1 MKLNKG
7 YFITAADTGIGKT
20 YVSAFLY
27 KAVKKYEGA
36 YYKPVQSGCIE
47 KNGRL
52 TAPDIEFICN
62 FNNEEYDISKGTYFL
77 KEEVSPHLAA
87 EIENIEINFEK
98 IKKYW
103 ENLKIKYKTIIVEG
117 AGGVYVPLVRNKYF
131 IFNLIKDLNIPVIL
145 VCSTKVGA
153 VNHALL
159 TIDFLKQKKIKI
171 HGIVF
176 NNVSENIKNFEKDNM
191 EVILKIS
198 EIKKYLIIKENQK
211 NISEDEILKFLEEDN
226 E

>member
-1 MKLNKG
+1 M
-7 YFITAADTGIGKT
+7 
-20 YVSAFLY
+20 
-27 KAVKKYEGA
+27 
-36 YYKPVQSGCIE
+36 
-47 KNGRL
+47 
-52 TAPDIEFICN
+52 
-62 FNNEEYDISKGTYFL
+62 
-77 KEEVSPHLAA
+77 
-87 EIENIEINFEK
+87 
-98 IKKYW
+98 
-103 ENLKIKYKTIIVEG
+103 
-117 AGGVYVPLVRNKYF
+117 GGVYVPLVRNKYF

-159 TIDFLKQKKIKI
+159 TINFLKNTGIKI

-176 NNVSENIKNFEKDNM
+176 NRVSENIKNFEKDNM

>member
-1 MKLNKG
+1 M
-7 YFITAADTGIGKT
+7 GK
-20 YVSAFLY
+20 F
-27 KAVKKYEGA
+27 
-36 YYKPVQSGCIE
+36 
-47 KNGRL
+47 KN
-52 TAPDIEFICN
+52 
-62 FNNEEYDISKGTYFL
+62 
-77 KEEVSPHLAA
+77 
-87 EIENIEINFEK
+87 
-98 IKKYW
+98 
-103 ENLKIKYKTIIVEG
+103 YKTIIVEG

-153 VNHALL
+153 VNHAIL
-159 TIDFLKQKKIKI
+159 TINFLKNTGIKI

-176 NNVSENIKNFEKDNM
+176 NRVSENIKNFEKDNI
-191 EVILKIS
+191 EIILKTG

>member
-1 MKLNKG
+1 M
-7 YFITAADTGIGKT
+7 YW
-20 YVSAFLY
+20 
-27 KAVKKYEGA
+27 KKW
-36 YYKPVQSGCIE
+36 
-47 KNGRL
+47 RL
-52 TAPDIEFICN
+52 TASDIDFVCS

-159 TIDFLKQKKIKI
+159 TINFLKNIGIKI

-176 NNVSENIKNFEKDNM
+176 NRVSENIKNFEKDNI
-191 EVILKIS
+191 EIILKTG

>member
-1 MKLNKG
+1 MK
-7 YFITAADTGIGKT
+7 FR
-20 YVSAFLY
+20 
-27 KAVKKYEGA
+27 
-36 YYKPVQSGCIE
+36 P
-47 KNGRL
+47 
-52 TAPDIEFICN
+52 
-62 FNNEEYDISKGTYFL
+62 YFL
-77 KEEVSPHLAA
+77 KDEVSPHLAA

-103 ENLKIKYKTIIVEG
+103 ENLKIKYKTIIIEG

-153 VNHALL
+153 VNHTLL
-159 TIDFLKQKKIKI
+159 TINFLKNTGIKI

-176 NNVSENIKNFEKDNM
+176 NRVSENIKNFEKDNI
-191 EVILKIS
+191 EIILKTGEIKKYLIIKENQKNIS
-198 EIKKYLIIKENQK
+198 EDEILKFFFNRVSENIKNFEKDNIEIILKTGEIKKYLIIKENQK

>member
-7 YFITAADTGIGKT
+7 YFVTAADTGIGKT

-36 YYKPVQSGCIE
+36 YYKPVQSGCIK
-47 KNGRL
+47 KNGKL
-52 TAPDIEFICN
+52 IAPDIDFVCR
-62 FNNEEYDISKGTYFL
+62 FNDEEYDTLKGTYFL

-145 VCSTKVGA
+145 VCSTKVGV
-153 VNHALL
+153 VNHAIL
-159 TIDFLKQKKIKI
+159 TINFLKNIGIKI

-176 NNVSENIKNFEKDNM
+176 NRVSENIKNFEKDNI
-191 EVILKIS
+191 EIILKTG